1 MMEKTYM
8 KSEDVKNLLFKDKL
22 IIKSVLEFYTIGK
35 KKAPIKD
42 EEIVVKMIP
51 VGYEWFFVSR
61 SLMDIMRQQEITPIN
76 EEVYLPRNLCLIKMI
91 IDKVEEKITA
101 YPEEPLFKRVKEIV
115 SEKMGYSP
123 SYDHLKENKTSDGKQ
138 NLYSEQL
145 ETFRLMHV

>member
-1 MMEKTYM
+1 
-8 KSEDVKNLLFKDKL
+8 
-22 IIKSVLEFYTIGK
+22 
-35 KKAPIKD
+35 
-42 EEIVVKMIP
+42 MIP

-76 EEVYLPRNLCLIKMI
+76 KEVYLPRNLCLIKMI
-91 IDKVEEKITA
+91 IDKVEEKIKA
-101 YPEEPLFKRVKEIV
+101 DPEDLLFKRVKEIV
-115 SEKMGYSP
+115 SEKMEYSP